1 MRNYEVVYIISPE
14 IEEENLEAVTEKVTQ
29 MIVDGGGQVLRLD
42 PWGRRKLAYPI
53 QNFREGHYVV
63 AQIEL
68 EPAAISDLQSKLG
81 LAEEIIRYLVVR
93 TDERPMGP
101 AQAKPSQKP
110 SSERPD
116 EEDTEKEEPGG

>member
-1 MRNYEVVYIISPE
+1 MRNYEIVYIVSPE
-14 IEEENLEAVTEKVTQ
+14 IEEENLEAVTEKITQ
-29 MIVDGGGQVLRLD
+29 MVVDGGGQVLRLD

-68 EPAAISDLQSKLG
+68 EPAAISDFQSKLG

-93 TDERPMGP
+93 TEERPMEP
-101 AQAKPSQKP
+101 AQAEPSQEP
-110 SSERPD
+110 SSKRAD
-116 EEDTEKEEPGG
+116 EEDTQEEEPGG